1 MYKLNYCYFD
11 FSQVLDFLFLVQ
23 ELKEKGNDTDDSEM
37 ALINNNN
44 DMEKVS
50 VQEFHVFLIK
60 FWVYSFSQLEAS
72 ILFISISLRSDSKA

>member
-1 MYKLNYCYFD
+1 MVSLIFY
-11 FSQVLDFLFLVQ
+11 QVLDFLFLVQ

-50 VQEFHVFLIK
+50 IQEFHVLGMLI
-60 FWVYSFSQLEAS
+60 FST
-72 ILFISISLRSDSKA
+72 

>member
-1 MYKLNYCYFD
+1 MVSLIFY
-11 FSQVLDFLFLVQ
+11 QVLDFLFLVQ

-50 VQEFHVFLIK
+50 IQEFHVLGMLI
-60 FWVYSFSQLEAS
+60 FSTWSFK
-72 ILFISISLRSDSKA
+72 LFISISFKVRL

>member
-1 MYKLNYCYFD
+1 MYNWIIVSLIFY
-11 FSQVLDFLFLVQ
+11 QVLDFLFLVQ

-50 VQEFHVFLIK
+50 IQEFHVLGMLI
-60 FWVYSFSQLEAS
+60 FSTWSFK
-72 ILFISISLRSDSKA
+72 LFISISFKVRL

>member
-1 MYKLNYCYFD
+1 MVSLIFY
-11 FSQVLDFLFLVQ
+11 QVLDFLFLVQ

-50 VQEFHVFLIK
+50 IQEFHVLGMLI
-60 FWVYSFSQLEAS
+60 FR
-72 ILFISISLRSDSKA
+72 SL